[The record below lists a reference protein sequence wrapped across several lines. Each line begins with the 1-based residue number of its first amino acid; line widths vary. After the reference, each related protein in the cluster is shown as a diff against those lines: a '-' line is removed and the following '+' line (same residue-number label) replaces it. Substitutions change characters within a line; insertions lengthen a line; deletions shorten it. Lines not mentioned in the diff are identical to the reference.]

1 MRTLRNP
8 QFQFGFVVL
17 ALVLTWYVLF
27 SFRPVVLGF
36 KMAVTDYDL
45 LNPADSKLVGL
56 QHFETI
62 FNKYKLFWV
71 SVRNTITY
79 AVMVNLGT
87 VPIALVFAY
96 CLAKVAN
103 GRSWYQ
109 WALFL
114 PVVVSMAAVALLFRF
129 LMDPGLG
136 IFNHALKAAG
146 LPPSRWLTGPRSA
159 MYSIVIV
166 ALWKGLGGNI
176 VILTAG
182 LLNVPRELYDVA
194 KVDGASSWKTFWYVT
209 LPLLSHV
216 LKLVMIL
223 VTIGSLQVYTS
234 AMILTR
240 GGPGRATYM
249 ISQFVVEEAFT
260 HLRFGLAS
268 SSAFVLF
275 LAILVITLMQLRLTR
290 VGWEY

>member
-1 MRTLRNP
+1 
-8 QFQFGFVVL
+8 
-17 ALVLTWYVLF
+17 
-27 SFRPVVLGF
+27 
-36 KMAVTDYDL
+36 
-45 LNPADSKLVGL
+45 
-56 QHFETI
+56 
-62 FNKYKLFWV
+62 
-71 SVRNTITY
+71 
-79 AVMVNLGT
+79 
-87 VPIALVFAY
+87 
-96 CLAKVAN
+96 
-103 GRSWYQ
+103 
-109 WALFL
+109 
-114 PVVVSMAAVALLFRF
+114 
-129 LMDPGLG
+129 
-136 IFNHALKAAG
+136 
-146 LPPSRWLTGPRSA
+146 